1 MMEGLLTGGVSVG
14 IQMILAMSVNIISG
28 YARKLSLGQAAFAA
42 LGAYTSALLTLRLGL
57 SFWLAC
63 PLSIVLTGSIGFL
76 LGLPL
81 LRMPQYYLLIMTLI
95 LNALV
100 QHLLRYGRFVGGY
113 FGLGNIA
120 VPHFLHLSLA
130 SSAYFPLVLVAV
142 GLCLMADCW
151 FRHSRFGQLLR
162 DVESRDVSSDSSAVG
177 RAILAAFVTSTA
189 MAGLGGSL
197 FAHFETFISPFDF
210 NLEASLFVLASA
222 ACGGLGS
229 PLGALLGALML
240 GGLLEI
246 VRPLAVYRLLVSGA
260 VFLLVGLW
268 MPRGLLSGKRM
279 ASAKFGAAFCIRS
292 AGRLVDSLPRSRSH
306 S

>member
-1 MMEGLLTGGVSVG
+1 MEGLLTGGVSVG
-14 IQMILAMSVNIISG
+14 IHMILAMSVNMISG

-63 PLSIVLTGSIGFL
+63 PLSVVLTASIGFL

-81 LRMPQYYLLIMTLI
+81 LRMPQYYLMIMTLT

-100 QHLLRYGRFVGGY
+100 QHLLRYGRFAGGY

-120 VPHFLHLSLA
+120 VPHFLHLPLA
-130 SSAYFPLVLVAV
+130 ASAYFPLVLMAV
-142 GLCLMADCW
+142 GLCLVADRW
-151 FRHSRFGQLLR
+151 FRYSRFGQLLR
-162 DVESRDVSSDSSAVG
+162 DTENRDVSSESAAID
-177 RAILAAFVTSTA
+177 RAVLVAFVTSTA

-229 PLGALLGALML
+229 PFGALLGALML
-240 GGLLEI
+240 GGLLEA
-246 VRPLAVYRLLVSGA
+246 VRPLAIYRLLVSGV

-268 MPRGLLSGKRM
+268 LPRGLLSCKGIARVRC
-279 ASAKFGAAFCIRS
+279 GAASGIQS
-292 AGRLVDSLPRSRSH
+292 AGRLDVSEQSRSRS
-306 S
+306 